1 MKLRFSVKYF
11 LATVVLFMIELSI
24 ATVFRNLF
32 FVRAFLGDVIAVV
45 FLFTLILSFIKV
57 ENKNLLIL
65 GVFVFACLLE
75 FGQYFH
81 LAELLG
87 FKKGS
92 IMYIVIGNSF
102 AWEDILCYF
111 AGCVLLYI
119 FVKFEK

>member
-1 MKLRFSVKYF
+1 MKINFNLKYF
-11 LATVVLFMIELSI
+11 LATIVLFLIELLI
-24 ATVFRNLF
+24 ATVFKNWF
-32 FVRAFLGDVIAVV
+32 FVRAYLGDVIAVM
-45 FLFTLILSFIKV
+45 FLYTLILSFMKV
-57 ENKNLLIL
+57 ENKNLVIL

-81 LAELLG
+81 VAELLG

-119 FVKFEK
+119 FVKFKK

>member
-1 MKLRFSVKYF
+1 MKLRFSLKYF
-11 LATVVLFMIELSI
+11 VATIVIFLVELSI
-24 ATVFRNLF
+24 ATVFKNWF
-32 FVRAFLGDVIAVV
+32 FVRAYLGDVIAVM
-45 FLFTLILSFIKV
+45 FLYTLILSFIKV
-57 ENKNLLIL
+57 ENKNLVIL

-81 LAELLG
+81 VAELFG

-119 FVKFEK
+119 FVKFKK